1 MDQLLAFYHDGTAK
15 AIYQKRLRTDKCPTD
30 PLLYVPTHP
39 ARTLDLDLERA
50 GISKD
55 TADGKLDF
63 HSLRVT
69 YATFVDGS
77 GATAKEARE
86 LCRHS
91 DPRLTFSR
99 YVKADDKRLHT
110 VAERVADQVLTP
122 ELGAHLVHIDDSE
135 GAKENDKSLENKVV
149 IVNLEDWRRGDSN
162 PRPVMLQN
170 KRLHV

>member
-1 MDQLLAFYHDGTAK
+1 MDQLLAFYEEGTAK
-15 AIYQKRLRTDKCPTD
+15 SLYKSRLRKTEIPDD

-39 ARTLDLDLERA
+39 ARTLDLDLDRA
-50 GISKD
+50 DIQKD

-91 DPRLTFSR
+91 DPRLTFNR
-99 YVKADDKRLHT
+99 YVKADNDRLHE
-110 VAERVADQVLTP
+110 VAERVADHVLTQ
-122 ELGAHLVHIDDSE
+122 ELGAHLVHIDDE
-135 GAKENDKSLENKVV
+135 ACTNENGKSLENKELTVD
-149 IVNLEDWRRGDSN
+149 LGDWRRGESN
-162 PRPVMLQN
+162 PRPVMFHN